1 MSSEGWR
8 STDRGNEY
16 PADQGINNGTNRYG
30 SGLSDSELIQQLTR
44 LAQQQHQQQSGMPNM
59 LHQEQLFSTAA
70 AASPLGAAPFASSA
84 AANDRRQLDVAQWL
98 AAQQQQGGGTTAAAD
113 NMFNHG
119 GLYSSATLSNQYQ
132 PNYLRGAFDNLGYPS
147 TYAQNLYP
155 GVFRNAAVQNDP
167 LSILR
172 RELAANSAQNAAA
185 YYPEP
190 IDRLQPPRNAASAYL
205 DFLAQ
210 RQPQDVFP
218 ASLGTNPLDNLSA
231 STIEALLARRN
242 MFDSSDS
249 AASQNQTN
257 QHMELLNHGDSQSLG
272 LGQYLPSFA
281 QAVDRADA
289 NRLLAGHGVGAPN
302 EMAVAGSQLS
312 RNLSTEPSEGQRQE
326 VQGKAKGR
334 QATADTSKKDDK
346 QLNVPWDELV
356 TDSALSLPEHRGM
369 VSDVHLAVLAQ
380 MKPCSLSHEDRV
392 GLYKTRE
399 IGFPG
404 ICCKHCEGVPGFG
417 RYFPGSL
424 TSLVN
429 GNICASIIKHINEEC
444 RVCPASVRESIL
456 KLERHDELHP
466 FHYKRGS
473 RRQFFTHVWNRIQ
486 QGPNQRSDARVG
498 GDMQS
503 LAADKVDTIREQDV
517 GDDFPWEAILH
528 GSDIVQMEDRHL
540 VPDTIFAATA
550 QTKPCQ
556 VTEADRVGRCKDHKL
571 GSMGL
576 CCKHC
581 GGKEGAFGRYFP
593 SNLHTF
599 AQVEVCK
606 QIVKHITKK
615 CLACPPEIR
624 DAIINM
630 QQLEKT
636 LPTKRF
642 PSRMVFF
649 RRVWYRFHYDD
660 NLEGGDVDEGSEGG
674 ETKRRSGEDTIVA
687 DDIPWDRLVKDSTLV
702 ALGDRGLICDS
713 QFAAITQMDKCTLT
727 EEDRIG
733 YNKNRNVGFVGLCCR
748 YCGGRPGFGR
758 YFPNTVRNFEKTS
771 ARDTIVSHVSL
782 FCQKCPDDIRSAIL
796 SLKRIESS
804 RDGSATMKALIYG
817 SGKLFF
823 RRVWSKLHSE
833 GYVEDEDSKPTGKGK
848 AASSTSHAVRASRD
862 NETSSSKENTDDSDD
877 EFRPE
882 LNIKGKGRKRTAKLS
897 SSETKKRRRESP

>member
-1 MSSEGWR
+1 MSSDGWR
-8 STDRGNEY
+8 CTEGNEY
-16 PADQGINNGTNRYG
+16 PADQGANNGTNRYG
-30 SGLSDSELIQQLTR
+30 SGLSDSELIGQLTR

-59 LHQEQLFSTAA
+59 LNQEQLLTMAAAPLAAAQFPSTAA
-70 AASPLGAAPFASSA
+70 A
-84 AANDRRQLDVAQWL
+84 NERRLDVAQWL
-98 AAQQQQGGGTTAAAD
+98 MQQQGGGTTTAAD

-155 GVFRNAAVQNDP
+155 GVFRNAAGQNDP

-190 IDRLQPPRNAASAYL
+190 IDRLPPPPNAASAYL

-210 RQPQDVFP
+210 RQPQDFFP
-218 ASLGTNPLDNLSA
+218 ASLNTNLLDNLSA

-242 MFDSSDS
+242 MLDSSDS
-249 AASQNQTN
+249 AASQNQSN
-257 QHMELLNHGDSQSLG
+257 QRQELLPRGDPQSLG
-272 LGQYLPSFA
+272 LGQYLPGFA
-281 QAVDRADA
+281 QAADRADV
-289 NRLLAGHGVGAPN
+289 NRLLAGHGVGVPN
-302 EMAVAGSQLS
+302 EMAVAESRLS
-312 RNLSTEPSEGQRQE
+312 RNLSTEPSEGQRNE
-326 VQGKAKGR
+326 VKGEAKGS
-334 QATADTSKKDDK
+334 QATTGTSKDD
-346 QLNVPWDELV
+346 NVPWDELV
-356 TDSALSLPEHRGM
+356 HDSALSLPEHRGM

-486 QGPNQRSDARVG
+486 QGPNHRSDVEVG
-498 GDMQS
+498 GNIQI
-503 LAADKVDTIREQDV
+503 LAADKVDTVREQDV

-606 QIVKHITKK
+606 QIVRHITKK
-615 CLACPPEIR
+615 CIACPPEIR

-649 RRVWYRFHYDD
+649 RRVWYRFHYND
-660 NLEGGDVDEGSEGG
+660 NPEGGDVDEGSVGG
-674 ETKRRSGEDTIVA
+674 ESKRRSGEDTIMA

-702 ALGDRGLICDS
+702 TLGDRGLICDS

-733 YNKNRNVGFVGLCCR
+733 YNKNRDVGFVGLCCR

-782 FCQKCPDDIRSAIL
+782 FCQQCPDDIRSAIL

-823 RRVWSKLHSE
+823 RRVWSKLQSE
-833 GYVEDEDSKPTGKGK
+833 GYIEDEDSKPAGKGK
-848 AASSTSHAVRASRD
+848 AASSTSHAESASRGD
-862 NETSSSKENTDDSDD
+862 ETSSSKENTDESD
-877 EFRPE
+877 EGLPPE
-882 LNIKGKGRKRTAKLS
+882 AGIKGKGRKRPAKLS
-897 SSETKKRRRESP
+897 SSEAKKRRRESP